1 MEPATSTVTVAVDAV
16 DPITRSGVP
25 AVLAGNQNIRLLPES
40 AKAAADVLVFVRGV
54 VTDETLAE
62 IRDARDRATAPDGQR
77 IVLVADQ
84 FRRTDLMIAIEHGV
98 LAILPRREAVASR
111 LIPVI
116 VHAKQGVADLP
127 PQLQGQLLS
136 QLDRLRRE
144 VLEPNGL
151 TLSGLAAREQ
161 EVMRLV
167 ADGLG
172 TADIAEQLKYSERT
186 VKNILYGMMNR
197 LNLSN
202 RAHAVAYAIRVKA
215 I

>member
-1 MEPATSTVTVAVDAV
+1 MESVTVAVDAL

-25 AVLAGNQNIRLLPES
+25 AVLTGNPYLRLLPDAEKGS
-40 AKAAADVLVFVRGV
+40 ADVLVFVRPV
-54 VTDETLAE
+54 VTDETLVE
-62 IRDARDRATAPDGQR
+62 IRDARDRATVEGGQR
-77 IVLVADQ
+77 IVLVTNH
-84 FRRTDLMIAIEHGV
+84 FRRTDLMIAIESGV
-98 LAILPRREAVASR
+98 LAILPRREAVAAR

-127 PQLQGQLLS
+127 PQLQGQLLT
-136 QLDRLRRE
+136 QLNRLRRE
-144 VLEPNGL
+144 VLEPIGL
-151 TLSGLAAREQ
+151 TLSGLAEREQ
-161 EVMRLV
+161 SVMRLV
-167 ADGLG
+167 AEGLG
-172 TADIAEQLKYSERT
+172 TADIAEQLRYSERT